1 MYVRIVSLLL
11 AFCLG
16 FAACAGSLFFGALTV
31 AKNFKIRDLE
41 RNNIIELPDE
51 LIFGEDPVVDLLDLS
66 LLQFIDEFNEVKGF
80 GDNLTIETLRER
92 YAIKIHHD
100 IDAVLSDEVKNTPLP
115 ELFSVAGFNK
125 IIGSVYIGNI
135 ERYTIYNADGTEGHD
150 PKAEGAHWY
159 TQDGKVITGI
169 EDIIADFSLQDFLN
183 GNINTDTLFDTV
195 TIGDI
200 FGYTQDGD
208 NWIDASGN
216 RVTGVIAAFAGFTI
230 HNIGTNIDDIEIGAI
245 LGYQKNDAGK
255 WCTVDEETGELTEV
269 TGVMSVFADSN
280 IHDIGEDI
288 QGAQLGKLL
297 GYSQREDGSWYKLET
312 DPETGV
318 EKETNAS
325 GIIAAFADCKIDE
338 VGDKL
343 EDAEL
348 GELLGYTK
356 GEDGNWYKT
365 VTDPDTGVET
375 KEKVTGAMA
384 VFAGSN
390 INGIG
395 DEIEKSELG
404 KLLGYTKGDD
414 GNWYKTE
421 TNPDTGEE
429 ELVKVTGAMAVFA
442 NSGINGIG
450 DEIEKTEVGKLL
462 GYELIEGAWYE
473 LDEDGNKT
481 PVDGFMS
488 KISNSTINNMGGVFD
503 TLVIGD
509 IVKAEDRETGIF
521 AIIEPETKID
531 EIGSA
536 VNDSIKNSP
545 LQFFINEGLITFQ
558 TGDGEDDDMT
568 IILDGASATTND
580 YKKFRPTDAD
590 FNTQKG
596 YYEGVE
602 GIWIEGVDAEGV
614 YYSVPAW
621 RTQPLTSSFGY
632 IIKLI
637 RTPVFP

>member
-1 MYVRIVSLLL
+1 MYIRIVSLLL

-16 FAACAGSLFFGALTV
+16 FAVCAGSLFFGALTV
-31 AKNFKIRDLE
+31 AKNFKVRDLE
-41 RNNIIELPDE
+41 RNNIIDLPDE

-66 LLQFIDEFNEVKGF
+66 LLQFIDEYNEIKGF
-80 GDNLTIETLRER
+80 GDKLTIETLRER

-115 ELFSVAGFNK
+115 ELFSVEGFNK

-159 TQDGKVITGI
+159 TNDGTMIVGI

-200 FGYTQDGD
+200 FGYTHDGD
-208 NWIDASGN
+208 NWYDADGN
-216 RVTGVIAAFAGFTI
+216 RVTGVISAFAGFTI

-245 LGYQKNDAGK
+245 LGYQKNDDGK

-288 QGAQLGKLL
+288 QGAELGKLL
-297 GYSQREDGSWYKLET
+297 GYSKRDDGTWYKLET
-312 DPETGV
+312 DPETGE
-318 EKETNAS
+318 EKEVNAS
-325 GIIAAFADCKIDE
+325 GIIAAFADSQIDDI
-338 VGDKL
+338 GSKL
-343 EDAEL
+343 EESRL
-348 GELLGYTK
+348 GELLGYTE
-356 GEDGNWYKT
+356 GDDGSWYKT
-365 VTDPDTGVET
+365 EKDSETGEEKQV
-375 KEKVTGAMA
+375 KVTGAMA
-384 VFAGSN
+384 IFANSN

-404 KLLGYTKGDD
+404 KLLGYTKGED

-421 TNPDTGEE
+421 IDSETGEE
-429 ELVKVTGAMAVFA
+429 KQVKVTGAMAVFA

-462 GYELIEGAWYE
+462 GYELVEGVWYE
-473 LDEDGNKT
+473 LDENGDRI

-568 IILDGASATTND
+568 VLLDGASAGTND
-580 YKKFRPTDAD
+580 YKKFRPTDDD

-596 YYEGVE
+596 YYEGVWKE
-602 GIWIEGVDAEGV
+602 GSDADGV
-614 YYSVPAW
+614 YYQVPAW

-637 RTPVFP
+637 TTPVIP